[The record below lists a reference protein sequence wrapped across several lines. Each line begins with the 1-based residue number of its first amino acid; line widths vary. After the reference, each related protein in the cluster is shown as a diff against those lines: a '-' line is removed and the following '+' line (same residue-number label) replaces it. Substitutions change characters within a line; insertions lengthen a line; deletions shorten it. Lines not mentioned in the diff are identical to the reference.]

1 MSQKIS
7 TLQITSPILITSS
20 SMNVL
25 NNSLITNSNDFVNYN
40 NNSIN
45 NICDSLNQSSL
56 LKQKSFSFSMSKQL
70 ARRTIPNSS
79 SLSTSISP
87 STLYNQVSNTNH
99 IKRQNSTTSTMF
111 GGNFNKTK
119 SSP

>member
-7 TLQITSPILITSS
+7 TLQITSPILITST

-25 NNSLITNSNDFVNYN
+25 NNSLITNDYINNNN
-40 NNSIN
+40 NNSVN

-56 LKQKSFSFSMSKQL
+56 LKQKSFSFLMSKQL
-70 ARRTIPNSS
+70 VRRTIPNSS

-87 STLYNQVSNTNH
+87 SNNLSNRASTTSQ
-99 IKRQNSTTSTMF
+99 IKRQSSTASTMS
-111 GGNFNKTK
+111 GANFTKTK